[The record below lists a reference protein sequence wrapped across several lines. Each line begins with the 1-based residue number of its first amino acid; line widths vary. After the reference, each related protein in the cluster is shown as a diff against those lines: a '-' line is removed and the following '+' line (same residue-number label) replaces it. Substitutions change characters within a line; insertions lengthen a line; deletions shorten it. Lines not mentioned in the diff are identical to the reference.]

1 MNEHNIRATTATTVY
16 ERIRDDILSGS
27 LAPSLKLRIEFVCE
41 RYGIGASPIREAL
54 NRLAQDGLVERR
66 EQRGF
71 YVAPVSLEQ
80 LAELVK
86 TRCWLEA
93 IALRE
98 SIANRTTA
106 WEESLVLAFHRL
118 SRTRRSLDS
127 TSYSVNPEWEGRH
140 RAFHRALLANC
151 GSGWLLGFCSEMGDQ
166 AERYRKLA
174 AARVYPERQGPDE
187 HRAIFEAT
195 LDGDTEH
202 AVSLLE
208 AHYRKTQR
216 IIEEGFRESAP

>member
-1 MNEHNIRATTATTVY
+1 MNEHSFRATTATTVY
-16 ERIRDDILSGS
+16 ERIRGDILSGS
-27 LAPSLKLRIEFVCE
+27 LAPSLKLRVEFVCS
-41 RYGIGASPIREAL
+41 RYGTGASPVREAL

-71 YVAPVSLEQ
+71 YVAPVSLDRF
-80 LAELVK
+80 AELVK

-93 IALRE
+93 LALRQ
-98 SIANRTTA
+98 SIEDRTTA

-118 SRTRRSLDS
+118 SRTQRSLDS
-127 TSYSVNPEWEGRH
+127 GSYSANPEWEERH
-140 RAFHRALLANC
+140 REFHRALLANC
-151 GSGWLLGFCSEMGDQ
+151 GSAWLLGFCSLMGDE
-166 AERYRKLA
+166 AERYRNLA

-195 LDGDTEH
+195 LEGATDH
-202 AVSLLE
+202 AVTLLE

-216 IIEEGFRESAP
+216 IIEDEFRKRSP